1 MQTYAF
7 VKKKIHKKF
16 WMIMSNRVPNQCADE
31 HKENVSSKQQ
41 FILAATFY
49 LNFLLS
55 ITQAVELIPC

>member
-1 MQTYAF
+1 
-7 VKKKIHKKF
+7 
-16 WMIMSNRVPNQCADE
+16 MSNRVPNQCADE